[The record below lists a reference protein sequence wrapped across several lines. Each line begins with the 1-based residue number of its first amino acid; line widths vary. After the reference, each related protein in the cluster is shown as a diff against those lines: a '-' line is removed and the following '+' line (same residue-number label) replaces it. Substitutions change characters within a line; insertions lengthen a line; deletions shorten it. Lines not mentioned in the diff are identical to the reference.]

1 MTTLNPTSALS
12 GNAPQHPSRKPARW
26 LRRLALS
33 LTLGLVAGVGLTQ
46 VALADGVTLRV
57 GDQRG
62 NARAALEASGELQQV
77 PYKIVWS
84 EFPNAA
90 PLLEAL
96 RADAIDAGSVGDA
109 PLTFAVAAGGLEAK
123 AIFATSYEGN
133 AIIVTQASPYKSIE
147 DLKGKRIA
155 VVKGSSGHNLLLQVL
170 SKAGLAADAVQL
182 AYLAPSE
189 FTLALTQGSVDAT
202 VTWEPYVSFAI
213 LKSGARILVDG
224 KNFPALSYLVAS
236 NHALADK
243 DKAAALKDFVAR
255 NARARVWA
263 QKNTEPYSKTI
274 AKLVGIPEDV
284 ALSKQR
290 REGHAPL
297 AIDDSIVRL
306 QQNTIDLYVEAK
318 LIPRRLEAKDLLDT
332 RFKP

>member
-1 MTTLNPTSALS
+1 MLHFSSFKARALGLALLVTAATSAM
-12 GNAPQHPSRKPARW
+12 AQ
-26 LRRLALS
+26 
-33 LTLGLVAGVGLTQ
+33 T
-46 VALADGVTLRV
+46 VTLRV

-62 NARAALEASGELQQV
+62 NARAVMEAAGVLQNL
-77 PYKIVWS
+77 PYTVEWS

-109 PLTFAVAAGGLEAK
+109 PLTFAAAAGLQAK

-133 AIIVTQASPYKSIE
+133 AIIVTNASSYKTIA

-170 SKAGLAADAVQL
+170 TKAGLTPDAVTL
-182 AYLAPSE
+182 AFLAPSE
-189 FTLALTQGSVDAT
+189 ATLALTQGSVDAV
-202 VTWEPYVSFAI
+202 VTWEPYVSFAT

-224 KNFPALSYLVAS
+224 KSYPAVSYFVAS
-236 NHALADK
+236 
-243 DKAAALKDFVAR
+243 DKAIKSKRDALKDFVAR
-255 NARARVWA
+255 NAKARSWGQTNA
-263 QKNTEPYSKTI
+263 EPYSKLI

-284 ALSKQR
+284 ALAKQR

-297 AIDDSIVRL
+297 KIDEHILHL
-306 QQNTIDLYVEAK
+306 QQATIDLYATSG
-318 LIPRRLEAKDLLDT
+318 LIPKRLEASQLIDAS
-332 RFKP
+332 FNP